1 MTAPQPYDNGG
12 NISAGVRVVSSLDEW
27 AAYADET
34 DEPVAH
40 AVGELADQIRERF
53 GESKHVPVILT
64 EAYDSDDGACECCTH
79 YAEYL
84 VIECGEHVE
93 QIDRANLT
101 ASFQYWLD
109 EPRRRAAREAA
120 AAASREHEQK
130 VADFLTASIV
140 GALDAVEA
148 EGYSSDGEWHDQLM
162 RRLGVR
168 GYQQ

>member
-1 MTAPQPYDNGG
+1 MSAPRTA
-12 NISAGVRVVSSLDEW
+12 ASLDEW
-27 AAYADET
+27 AAYAGET

-84 VIECGEHVE
+84 VIECGEHIE

-109 EPRRRAAREAA
+109 APRRRAEHEAA
-120 AAASREHEQK
+120 EKAKREQQAANDR
-130 VADFLTASIV
+130 VFTGRIV
-140 GALDAVEA
+140 DAFTGAMEAVEA
-148 EGYSSDGEWHDQLM
+148 EGYRDAGEWHDKLM
-162 RRLGVR
+162 TRLGVK